1 MRFKAAA
8 GTALCA
14 ATVLGFGGSAFAG
27 EGTGSGKG
35 GPAGDGVPGGIGK
48 AQSACVFSGLE
59 DFDGHHPTEPGTVQN
74 WGHIE
79 DDPAFIEILESK
91 GASYVVAIVDFG
103 WGPFTIT
110 AGCNPHVG
118 GE

>member
-1 MRFKAAA
+1 MRFK
-8 GTALCA
+8 GVVGVVLGA
-14 ATVLGFGGSAFAG
+14 ATVVGFGGSAFAG

-35 GPAGDGVPGGIGK
+35 GPNGDGVPGGIGK
-48 AQSACVFSGLE
+48 ARSACVFSGLE
-59 DFDGHHPTEPGTVQN
+59 DFDGAQPVEPGVVQN

-79 DDPAFIEILESK
+79 DDHAFIEILESR
-91 GASYVVAIVDFG
+91 GASYVVAMVDFG
-103 WGPFTIT
+103 FGPFELT